1 MMNKVPPHLC
11 VRCKG
16 YRKLCGLPVCPI
28 MERFRA
34 NIKAIMS
41 VRGREVEGATPPSV
55 IVGEAH
61 YPNVPVIFNVPPNV
75 RDDSAK
81 KFDDPLGWWG
91 KVSLD
96 EIIRRRAQQV
106 ASIVKVKVTDP
117 FKLYDNEVS
126 VAAVSLKPVESEAVL
141 RRPPRPKLT
150 FSAGLDPVGPAAE
163 AEEVRVVG
171 NVCLPRPLEK
181 IIWDDLPA
189 YEGAV
194 ELYKKNIDIYTII
207 RAFSLGLLGRV
218 RGRKLVPTRW
228 AITAVDRT
236 LSNYMLRRVRT
247 LPEVNDVELYEGEY
261 IGNRFKVILY
271 PGRPLIEWVEIW
283 YPLTVF
289 TQAASRPLIIY
300 NKASPLGRTE
310 TLDGG
315 FDAARFAVIEHL
327 NRRGRKAAAIV
338 IREIT
343 PQYYASVGNWHIR
356 ETVRNA
362 LSRPPRKYRSL
373 MNAVKD
379 AVANMNPSTRKEVLE
394 LLIPVKYRKLD
405 DFIHRP

>member
-11 VRCKG
+11 VKCKG

-41 VRGREVEGATPPSV
+41 VKGREVEGATPPSV

-75 RDDSAK
+75 RGDAAK
-81 KFDDPLGWWG
+81 GFDDPLGWWG
-91 KVSLD
+91 RVSLD

-141 RRPPRPKLT
+141 RKPPKPKLT

-171 NVCLPRPLEK
+171 NAHLPRPLERL
-181 IIWDDLPA
+181 IWDDLPA
-189 YEGAV
+189 SEGAV
-194 ELYKKNIDIYTII
+194 ELYRRDVDMYTII

-218 RGRKLVPTRW
+218 RRRKLVPTRW

-236 LSNYMLRRVRT
+236 LTNYMLRRVRT
-247 LPEVNDVELYEGEY
+247 LPEISDVELYEGEY
-261 IGNRFKVILY
+261 LGNKFKVILY
-271 PGRPLIEWVEIW
+271 PGRPLIEWVEVW

-289 TQAASRPLIIY
+289 TQTALKPLIIY
-300 NKASPLGRTE
+300 NKATPLGRTE

-315 FDAARFAVIEHL
+315 FDAAKFAVIEHL
-327 NRRGRKAAAIV
+327 SRRGRKAAAIV

-362 LSRPPRKYRSL
+362 LSQPPRKYRTL
-373 MNAVKD
+373 LDAVKD
-379 AVANMNPSTRKEVLE
+379 AVAGMDPSTRREVVE
-394 LLIPVKYRKLD
+394 LLVPVKYRKLD
-405 DFIHRP
+405 DFLR